1 MQSSAMRI
9 HMAAMRIFAEQGG
22 THLAISELA
31 REAGVSRGT
40 VYNNVAEPGALFSSL
55 CDLLA
60 EEFREVVE
68 QACGDMQDPADK
80 LAAAI
85 RLSVRR
91 VHDDPH
97 WGRFI
102 ARYAMLEPRLGMFWG
117 RMPAGELRRGIAA
130 GRFALR
136 PEQVPSAAATAGGAT
151 FGAISIVLDGRRA
164 WREAGAD
171 AAEIVLRGVGIGRR
185 EAIAITRQDLPALPR
200 AFAAEGG

>member
-1 MQSSAMRI
+1 MQPSAMRI

-22 THLAISELA
+22 TTVPISELA

-40 VYNNVAEPGALFSSL
+40 VYNNVEDPSGLFSTL

-60 EEFREVVE
+60 KEFRQVMDL
-68 QACGDMQDPADK
+68 ACADMHDPAEK
-80 LAAAI
+80 LSAAI
-85 RLSVRR
+85 RLAVRR

-102 ARYAMLEPRLGMFWG
+102 ARYAMLEPRLGTFWAE
-117 RMPAGELRRGIAA
+117 MPATELRRGLAT
-130 GRFALR
+130 GRFDLR
-136 PEQVPSAAATAGGAT
+136 PEQIASATATAGGAS

-171 AAEIVLRGVGIGRR
+171 AAEIVLRGIGLDRA
-185 EAIAITRQDLPALPR
+185 EARTITQRDLPPLPR
-200 AFAAEGG
+200 AFAREMS